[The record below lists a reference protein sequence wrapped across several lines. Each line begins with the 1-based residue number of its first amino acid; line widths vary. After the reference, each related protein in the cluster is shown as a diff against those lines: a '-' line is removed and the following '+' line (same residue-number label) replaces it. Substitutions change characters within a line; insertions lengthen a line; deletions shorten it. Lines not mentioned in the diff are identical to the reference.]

1 MVRKTSKDLYRLTD
15 LYPGEEGEIEYLD
28 GGRGL
33 RGKLYSMNIRPG
45 KKIRVES
52 SFPFHGPIVV
62 EMDRSTYTIGR
73 GIANKIIV
81 DYNET
86 DKES

>member
-33 RGKLYSMNIRPG
+33 REKLYSMNIRPG

-52 SFPFHGPIVV
+52 SFPFRGPVTV
-62 EMDRSTYTIGR
+62 EVDRSTYSLGR
-73 GIANKIIV
+73 GIADKIII
-81 DYNET
+81 DYYET